1 MSTQQEVIKKFMA
14 SLDTTTLSGKAALDE
29 AIKAA
34 TNYFDNIEDAIAQ
47 MIKDSKNAKNSND
60 FLKNYCGIN
69 LDNTDTGAITG
80 ADAGGSTSKTD
91 ASIVPESGSLKTYK
105 KNSFTVNGLTVKLV
119 EFPDWTS
126 ANQNITSTKNLNYK
140 NLNYTQKYIWRAAYT
155 WWIKNALKLIED
167 SYGTNYSFASKD
179 SSVTTKTICLGF
191 VNDSIQNGSI
201 WYAETSDIYT
211 DSSGNKQISMAINL
225 GAFGSLKSDGNNLYG
240 NPDGESALYDGIQ
253 FLDYTIAHEM
263 THAVMKATVNDFNSL
278 PQFMIEGIADLTI
291 GGDRRKNYIED
302 FASGKKSL
310 KDALNL
316 NDNGTGNI
324 DSYVAGYMFLR
335 WLAKQTAECLPV
347 NLNNTVSS
355 SVLEGTNFNDTI
367 YNSAENVTIK
377 AGKGA
382 DSIYNHGNEI
392 KAWGE
397 GGNDTFTGD
406 YATSKIYGGSGNDF
420 ISLTTYAFNSID
432 GGSGNDT
439 VIAGGR
445 KHSVNGGKGND
456 RISLSGDDLT
466 VKGGTGNDTI
476 YSVGDRVSIFGGKG
490 SDSIQ
495 NGALETNSKGG
506 DSVSVNFGSGDNF
519 FFNMQ
524 GKGVTLQAGE
534 GKDSVHNYQGNS
546 LRVSLGGGNDYF
558 NAYQSKNVTV
568 SGGDGADNLNAKGGE
583 KFYCNAGAGNDTI
596 WLSDAMN
603 LSTVI
608 GGKGN
613 DSIRLQNTMQNLIV
627 YTSGDGKDTITGFG
641 ATDTLSIADIS
652 YSAKASGADLRVT
665 VDKGSILLK
674 GASKFTSNIVF
685 SVTNSTKSPVTVSS
699 TVKNIDASKRTKAIQ
714 ITGNKLANSI
724 TGSSKNDKIYGGAG
738 DDTLRGGKGND
749 SLWGN
754 AGADTFS
761 YESGDGKDTISGFA
775 NNDML
780 QITGTFSGTYN
791 KSKKEIYFK
800 VDSTKNAITLKNFT
814 ATTFHVNGDAYHISG
829 KKLVK

>member
-1 MSTQQEVIKKFMA
+1 M
-14 SLDTTTLSGKAALDE
+14 
-29 AIKAA
+29 
-34 TNYFDNIEDAIAQ
+34 
-47 MIKDSKNAKNSND
+47 
-60 FLKNYCGIN
+60 
-69 LDNTDTGAITG
+69 
-80 ADAGGSTSKTD
+80 
-91 ASIVPESGSLKTYK
+91 
-105 KNSFTVNGLTVKLV
+105 
-119 EFPDWTS
+119 
-126 ANQNITSTKNLNYK
+126 
-140 NLNYTQKYIWRAAYT
+140 
-155 WWIKNALKLIED
+155 
-167 SYGTNYSFASKD
+167 
-179 SSVTTKTICLGF
+179 
-191 VNDSIQNGSI
+191 
-201 WYAETSDIYT
+201 
-211 DSSGNKQISMAINL
+211 
-225 GAFGSLKSDGNNLYG
+225 
-240 NPDGESALYDGIQ
+240 
-253 FLDYTIAHEM
+253 
-263 THAVMKATVNDFNSL
+263 
-278 PQFMIEGIADLTI
+278 
-291 GGDRRKNYIED
+291 
-302 FASGKKSL
+302 
-310 KDALNL
+310 
-316 NDNGTGNI
+316 
-324 DSYVAGYMFLR
+324 
-335 WLAKQTAECLPV
+335 
-347 NLNNTVSS
+347 
-355 SVLEGTNFNDTI
+355 
-367 YNSAENVTIK
+367 
-377 AGKGA
+377 
-382 DSIYNHGNEI
+382 
-392 KAWGE
+392 
-397 GGNDTFTGD
+397 
-406 YATSKIYGGSGNDF
+406 
-420 ISLTTYAFNSID
+420 
-432 GGSGNDT
+432 
-439 VIAGGR
+439 
-445 KHSVNGGKGND
+445 
-456 RISLSGDDLT
+456 T

-476 YSVGDRVSIFGGKG
+476 YSVGDRVSIFGSKG

-568 SGGDGADNLNAKGGE
+568 SGGDGNDNLNVKGGE
-583 KFYCNAGAGNDTI
+583 KFYCNAGEGNDTI

-674 GASKFTSNIVF
+674 GANKFTSNIVF

-738 DDTLRGGKGND
+738 DDTLRGGAGND